1 MNISCC
7 SLETNVLIA
16 ASFQLTSNDPG
27 LDAGLILVR
36 IQEVMERVI
45 VVRQLVGLDVPMKR
59 PWQDAFFLIAY
70 NDTKSYHKNSTDTFL
85 GVGDEVFAMRWNA
98 EAETYCPIYH
108 KAVIKQMPSTAD
120 GRVMLLYK
128 GDVKPNW
135 VESATRIDPFGITPV
150 IIRRVCIKK
159 TQEYNRVVKPLKK
172 KRKLAQ
178 KLAQSQGLQ
187 MPSPSSDVAMISQ
200 QIRKRS
206 PPSLKVNSSRA
217 TTKMIAKTGSPVKRR
232 LSTQKG
238 SRSRNKR
245 RSSATLAWAKN
256 TKRQRTSS
264 PLTNSQSS
272 SPRKQVVKI
281 PAPEPQPPKPVI
293 PVDKNGFRYM
303 VDPTYKIPWPELD
316 LSLHTTEP
324 LIEPIVKEQVPLTP
338 ELENEGYM
346 SALGLFHR
354 WDQMKQIQSGF
365 TADSFL

>member
-7 SLETNVLIA
+7 SLEPNVLIA

-128 GDVKPNW
+128 GDANAKW

-178 KLAQSQGLQ
+178 KMAQSQGLQ
-187 MPSPSSDVAMISQ
+187 KSSPPSQAARISQQLQNRSPSSLQ
-200 QIRKRS
+200 
-206 PPSLKVNSSRA
+206 VNSTRA
-217 TTKMIAKTGSPVKRR
+217 STKIMKTGSPMRR
-232 LSTQKG
+232 RVLSNQKG
-238 SRSRNKR
+238 PKARNKR

-256 TKRQRTSS
+256 PKRQRTTSPVSS
-264 PLTNSQSS
+264 SQSQ
-272 SPRKQVVKI
+272 RKQVLKKTPVQE
-281 PAPEPQPPKPVI
+281 PEPPKPII
-293 PVDKNGFRYM
+293 PVDKNGFRYL
-303 VDPTYKIPWPELD
+303 VDPSYVIPWPELD
-316 LSLHTTEP
+316 LSLHSSEP
-324 LIEPIVKEQVPLTP
+324 LIEPIVKEQLPLTP
-338 ELENEGYM
+338 DLENDGYM

>member
-1 MNISCC
+1 
-7 SLETNVLIA
+7 LETNVLIA

-45 VVRQLVGLDVPMKR
+45 VVRQLVGLDMPMKR

-128 GDVKPNW
+128 GDAEPNW

-187 MPSPSSDVAMISQ
+187 KPSPPSDVARINQ
-200 QIRKRS
+200 QLRKRN
-206 PPSLKVNSSRA
+206 PPSLQVNSTRA
-217 TTKMIAKTGSPVKRR
+217 TTKIIKTGSPMKRR
-232 LSTQKG
+232 LLSSSTQKG
-238 SRSRNKR
+238 PRSRNKR

-264 PLTNSQSS
+264 PVTNSQSS
-272 SPRKQVVKI
+272 SPRKQVIRKTPVQ
-281 PAPEPQPPKPVI
+281 EPQPPKPTI
-293 PVDKNGFRYM
+293 PVDENGFRYM
-303 VDPTYKIPWPELD
+303 VDPTYKIPWPKLD
-316 LSLHTTEP
+316 LSLHTSEP
-324 LIEPIVKEQVPLTP
+324 LIEPIVKEQFPLTP